1 MALLTTVNCL
11 SVSLS
16 WKPWFFTQDLEKQ
29 LTALSEENISLESH
43 NKKLRSE
50 LQNAEEAQEVK
61 LILFCPM
68 KGVIFITLREV

>member
-1 MALLTTVNCL
+1 MALLTTVNCFVCEFEL
-11 SVSLS
+11 
-16 WKPWFFTQDLEKQ
+16 KAMIFTKDLEKQ